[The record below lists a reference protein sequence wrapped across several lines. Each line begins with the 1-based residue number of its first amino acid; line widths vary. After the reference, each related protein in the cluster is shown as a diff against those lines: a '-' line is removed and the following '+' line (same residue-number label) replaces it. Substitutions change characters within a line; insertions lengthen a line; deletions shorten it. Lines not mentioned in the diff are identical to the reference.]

1 MPKNEYLKHVTRA
14 VLRKWQQRKPSIIK
28 VMKAHFYIV
37 SYTVNKNLKTCWEND
52 PTKTERQLQNPK
64 SSNTIP
70 YMTNNQVKWTLAF
83 LVKYCVITNINMYIP
98 IHIATRATCHP
109 WIKILV

>member
-1 MPKNEYLKHVTRA
+1 MTTAETLNYQNNETTLLYCFLYS
-14 VLRKWQQRKPSIIK
+14 QQ
-28 VMKAHFYIV
+28 
-37 SYTVNKNLKTCWEND
+37 NLKTCWENN
-52 PTKTERQLQNPK
+52 PTKTERHLQNPK
-64 SSNTIP
+64 SSNTIS
-70 YMTNNQVKWTLAF
+70 YTTNNSVKWILAF